1 MRLQGVCNGNAETT
15 VFAHHNGGGGGTKD
29 DDHCGADMCS
39 SCHDVYD
46 GRVRSTLDPDFIERK
61 FDLARM
67 RTIINRLERK
77 VVK

>member
-1 MRLQGVCNGNAETT
+1 
-15 VFAHHNGGGGGTKD
+15 
-29 DDHCGADMCS
+29 MCS

-77 VVK
+77 IVK